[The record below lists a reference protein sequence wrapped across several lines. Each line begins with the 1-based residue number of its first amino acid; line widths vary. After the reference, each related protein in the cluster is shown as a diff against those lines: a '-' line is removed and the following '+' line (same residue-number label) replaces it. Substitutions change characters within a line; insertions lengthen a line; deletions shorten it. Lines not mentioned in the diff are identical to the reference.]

1 MLYTLCL
8 GFKEFRFGKFAME
21 EEVDYVPV
29 VYTNTDAIDFAP
41 LVFRS
46 CFYVASMDLVQS

>member
-29 VYTNTDAIDFAP
+29 IYTNTDAIDFAP